1 LAEERTLEGT
11 FAWLSINYDLHEN
24 RVADGTIGGR
34 TMKPYTT
41 RKPSFVPKSKRD
53 WPTSYRALEKA
64 PRWMIMYIL
73 VFYHEIS
80 IEVQF

>member
-1 LAEERTLEGT
+1 MIFMRTEWQTAQLAEEPLK
-11 FAWLSINYDLHEN
+11 A
-24 RVADGTIGGR
+24 
-34 TMKPYTT
+34 YTT

-53 WPTSYRALEKA
+53 WPTSYPALEKA
-64 PRWMIMYIL
+64 PRWMIIYIL